1 MAVVRL
7 QINMVTMLDID
18 RKSSLV
24 EERLPSNIRS
34 SGALEAV
41 SVNVQ
46 HGHHVYL
53 KSDCAV
59 YYK

>member
-1 MAVVRL
+1 
-7 QINMVTMLDID
+7 MVTMLDID

-53 KSDCAV
+53 KSDLINLLKWGSAI
-59 YYK
+59 